1 MILFWIR
8 RVVLPH
14 TRTHTGK
21 RTDGDN
27 GPNRTADLIFLGEK
41 SPESIE
47 TQGPEGS
54 QSVGKDEVGGSNPP
68 SSSRKHLKSEDF
80 RCFFVTNFRFS
91 MWVKMWVSGLTHTVT
106 HTRKGNNGH
115 KRAGQEALCFLP
127 GFFLS
132 LPYMICSM
140 KFPMVWAASS
150 CFCRV
155 AWV

>member
-1 MILFWIR
+1 M
-8 RVVLPH
+8 
-14 TRTHTGK
+14 
-21 RTDGDN
+21 
-27 GPNRTADLIFLGEK
+27 
-41 SPESIE
+41 
-47 TQGPEGS
+47 
-54 QSVGKDEVGGSNPP
+54 
-68 SSSRKHLKSEDF
+68 
-80 RCFFVTNFRFS
+80 FFVTNFRFS

-127 GFFLS
+127 GFFS